1 MISQSHPGGCCC
13 SACLTSSSEQ
23 QTANTG
29 SAAAVTSFK
38 LLDIKWGSA
47 EAGSSGG
54 AVTWGFAAP
63 TAAFSM
69 TESAFR
75 AEVED
80 AFDAIERVADI
91 DFVFVDSG
99 APAAIQVFWY
109 SDDGPGGTVALASY
123 SYFERE
129 GIDFFDTVEVTF
141 DIADYNRKWSAKQV
155 ENSEFFQT
163 ALHEIGHAVGLDHVN
178 DPSQIMNPFVVDGV
192 DQLADGDIAG
202 LQYLYGASTVGE
214 TTITGTGAGEVIN
227 RSAET
232 FNLEIFGLAGDD
244 TITGGTGNDKISG
257 GLGNDRLN
265 GNAGADVLADGFG
278 DNQLY
283 GAAGPDKLV
292 VFSGSNTLHG
302 DAGND
307 IILGGIGRDSLNGGD
322 GNDTLIGDVLV
333 GSVFNDDT
341 LDGGAG
347 DDLLSGGGG
356 ADVFVFRSNGGHDT
370 IANIRLDSFNA
381 NPTVGGRDF
390 QPGIDKIDITGLG
403 MAPGSSPLAAVT
415 DVGGNATFAAGGIS
429 IEIVGVAKADLSDS
443 DFIWA

>member
-1 MISQSHPGGCCC
+1 MLFLAGELDREPGQ
-13 SACLTSSSEQ
+13 A
-23 QTANTG
+23 
-29 SAAAVTSFK
+29 
-38 LLDIKWGSA
+38 
-47 EAGSSGG
+47 
-54 AVTWGFAAP
+54 
-63 TAAFSM
+63 TAARFEVDLDKPM
-69 TESAFR
+69 DFEKNPIRTVYLPVAR
-75 AEVED
+75 NNAVAEM
-80 AFDAIERVADI
+80 ALFDAANPDL
-91 DFVFVDSG
+91 VDGKRS
-99 APAAIQVFWY
+99 QT
-109 SDDGPGGTVALASY
+109 TVPTQALY
-123 SYFERE
+123 LL
-129 GIDFFDTVEVTF
+129 
-141 DIADYNRKWSAKQV
+141 
-155 ENSEFFQT
+155 NSEFVQT

-244 TITGGTGNDKISG
+244 TITGGTGNDKLSG